1 MAGAGPSRRSVLSAA
16 GVGISAFALPAVAAH
31 ASGPDLTPAALE
43 GAETFTLALPGYVD
57 TVAAISNSSGEATQI
72 NDHRWHLCYAYAELR
87 VSGARVFGNIAGP
100 TTTRFEIAVAPAPGV
115 VGDFPD
121 ATRLFGSSVV
131 MTTDTAN
138 EITFATAAAVPA
150 QHYFLVAFSTASTA
164 RSRIDDAPSRIA
176 VTGGAPFMGIAT
188 GYWESD
194 FNTRDAATL
203 NGFTDA
209 NRTRATSMDRVG
221 WRVDLPA

>member
-31 ASGPDLTPAALE
+31 ASGPDPAPAALE
-43 GAETFTLALPGYVD
+43 GAETFALTLPGYVD
-57 TVAAISNSSGEATQI
+57 TVANISGSSGVATAISAN
-72 NDHRWHLCYAYAELR
+72 RWHLCYAYADLR
-87 VSGARVFGNIAGP
+87 VTGARIFGNSDGSN
-100 TTTRFEIAVAPAPGV
+100 TTGFAIAVAPTPEV
-115 VGDFPD
+115 VGDFPN
-121 ATRLFGSSVV
+121 ATVLSSASVA
-131 MTTDTAN
+131 MTTGNAS

-150 QHYFLVAFSTASTA
+150 QHYFLAALA
-164 RSRIDDAPSRIA
+164 GGNIGRSRIDDAPSRIA

-188 GYWESD
+188 GYWESA

-209 NRTRATSMDRVG
+209 NKTRATSMDRVS